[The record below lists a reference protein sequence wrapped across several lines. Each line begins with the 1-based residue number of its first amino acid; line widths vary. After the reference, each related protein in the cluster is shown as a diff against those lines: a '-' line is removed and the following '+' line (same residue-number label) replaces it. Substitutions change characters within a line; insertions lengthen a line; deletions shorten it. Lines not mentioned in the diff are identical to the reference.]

1 MGAATITA
9 KRKQIVGN
17 RVRQSFDLTFSAS
30 YATNGDTLAASE
42 LAKVV
47 PERKVI
53 ADLLFVDLF
62 IAEIGPAGHDVYL
75 DRTNL
80 KVKAFNGTTEIAN
93 ATNLSAVVVRCVL
106 EYGDD
111 PASTV

>member
-1 MGAATITA
+1 MGAATVTA
-9 KRKQIVGN
+9 KRRQYVGN

-42 LAKVV
+42 LAKIV
-47 PERKVI
+47 PERKVV
-53 ADLLFVDLF
+53 ADLVFVDYADF
-62 IAEIGPAGHDVYL
+62 EASPSGHSVYL

-93 ATNLSAVVVRCVL
+93 ATNLSAIVVRGMI

-111 PASTV
+111 PASNV

>member
-1 MGAATITA
+1 MGAATITL

-17 RVRQSFDLTFSAS
+17 RVRQSFDLTLSAS

-42 LAKVV
+42 LAKIV
-47 PERKVI
+47 PDRKVI
-53 ADLLFVDLF
+53 TDLLFVDYF
-62 IAEIGPAGHDVYL
+62 DAELGPAGHAIWF

-93 ATNLSAVVVRCVL
+93 ATNLAAVVVRCIA
-106 EYGDD
+106 EYGSD
-111 PASTV
+111 PSESV